1 MWDRALLKKN
11 AKQAFRRNYWTCVAV
26 SAVAMMLTGGFSFG
40 SGGGNSNSSEVS
52 LQTNQN
58 YSFDS
63 LMAIIEKVPDY
74 VWTIIWASLLVG
86 TVIGLC
92 IALFV
97 SNVVQI
103 GCNRYF
109 LENREHK
116 TEFGQLFYGFQGGR
130 YSSNVWVMFL
140 RTLYIWGW
148 SLLFLIPGIVKA
160 YSYMLVPY
168 ILAENS
174 NLDRRRV
181 FELSRE
187 MMRGYKWKAFVLE
200 LSFFGWNLL
209 SVFTYGILNIFY
221 VNPYMYA
228 TYAEFYS
235 ALKAEAKM
243 RGILQP
249 GELPDR
255 LIVEEQADA

>member
-1 MWDRALLKKN
+1 MWDRALLKRN
-11 AKQAFRRNYWTCVAV
+11 GKQAFRRNYWTCVAV
-26 SAVAMMLTGGFSFG
+26 STVALMLTGGFSFG
-40 SGGGNSNSSEVS
+40 TGGGDSSEVS
-52 LQTNQN
+52 IQTHHKH
-58 YSFDS
+58 SMSD
-63 LMAIIEKVPDY
+63 LIEMIEQVPDY
-74 VWTIIWASLLVG
+74 VWTIISASLLVG
-86 TVIGLC
+86 MIVGLC

-97 SNVVQI
+97 SNVVQV

-116 TEFGQLFYGFQGGR
+116 TEFGQLFYGFQNGR
-130 YSSNVWVMFL
+130 YGTNVWILFL

-200 LSFFGWNLL
+200 LSFMGWHLL

-243 RGILQP
+243 RGILQQ

-255 LIVEEQADA
+255 LIVEEQVDA